1 MIDNTVLAK
10 HIHDARGPLNNISM
24 QAELA
29 KLVLQNGMPTEKA
42 IAALDKI
49 VLACQ
54 QCSEH
59 LQQISAASKP

>member
-1 MIDNTVLAK
+1 MIDKTALAQC
-10 HIHDARGPLNNISM
+10 IHDARGPLNNISM

-29 KLVLQNGMPTEKA
+29 KLVLQNDMPTDKA

-54 QCSEH
+54 QCSEQ
-59 LQQISAASKP
+59 LQKISTVAGQ

>member
-1 MIDNTVLAK
+1 MIDKSALAK

-29 KLVLQNGMPTEKA
+29 KLVLQNGMPTDKA

-54 QCSEH
+54 ECSEQLH
-59 LQQISAASKP
+59 KISKVADQ